1 MLRDFY
7 EMMPEK
13 FSNKTNGVTP
23 RRFMILSNP
32 GLAELIKRIVGD
44 GWAADLNTLRK
55 LEPHA
60 DDPDFQA
67 DWRRIKLENKH
78 RLASLIE
85 TQTGIQ
91 VDPRSMFDILVKR
104 IHEYKRQHLNVL
116 HIHLLVPAH
125 QSRSLIWI

>member
-1 MLRDFY
+1 MANLASVGSHAINGVAALHTELVKKDVLRDFF

-23 RRFMILSNP
+23 RRFMVLSNP
-32 GLAELIKRIVGD
+32 GLAALIKRIAGD

-67 DWRRIKLENKH
+67 
-78 RLASLIE
+78 
-85 TQTGIQ
+85 
-91 VDPRSMFDILVKR
+91 
-104 IHEYKRQHLNVL
+104 
-116 HIHLLVPAH
+116 
-125 QSRSLIWI
+125 